1 MKKNNTGIFVGILL
15 IVITLVSFSSTFFIY
30 KKGINRQNVQN
41 QGTESQDTIK
51 VVTSFYPMYIATMNV
66 IDGVDGVELESL
78 SEPQTGCLHD
88 YVLTTEDMKNLSTAD
103 VLIVN
108 GGGIE
113 SFIEE
118 VAKTYPDLVIIQA
131 CDGIELL
138 ADGDEENAHAWMD
151 VSLYEKQVENIAAG
165 LSEYDSAN
173 ADKYKANAAEYE
185 KRLQPLEKRMTELK
199 EQYAGGNIVIFH
211 EAYDY
216 VADALGMEVV
226 FVMDLDEE
234 RQISAGEQADVLT
247 AISDNEVKLVLADA
261 TYGKKMG
268 DVVDAESA
276 AKTIYIDPLTR
287 GEYYKDSY
295 IDNMNENIDILER
308 ALTDID
314 GN

>member
-1 MKKNNTGIFVGILL
+1 MGILL

-30 KKGINRQNVQN
+30 KRGINKQNVQN
-41 QGTESQDTIK
+41 QRTEFQDTESQDTIK

-66 IDGVDGVELESL
+66 IDGIDGVELESL

-173 ADKYKANAAEYE
+173 ADKYKANAAAYE
-185 KRLQPLEKRMTELK
+185 KRLQPLTERMSKLK
-199 EQYAGGNIVIFH
+199 EQYAGGNIIIFH

-216 VADALGMEVV
+216 VANALGMEVV

-234 RQISAGEQADVLT
+234 RQISAGEQGDVLT

-287 GEYYKDSY
+287 GKYYEDSY

>member
-30 KKGINRQNVQN
+30 QNKVAKQA
-41 QGTESQDTIK
+41 QEDEETIK

-66 IDGVDGVELESL
+66 IEGIDGVELESL
-78 SEPQTGCLHD
+78 SEPQTGVCLHD

-118 VAKTYPDLVIIQA
+118 VAKTYPDLVVIQA

-165 LSEYDSAN
+165 LAEYDSAN
-173 ADKYKANAAEYE
+173 ADKYKANATAYE
-185 KRLQPLEKRMTELK
+185 KRLQPLADRMSALK
-199 EQYAGGNIVIFH
+199 KQYVGGNIIIFH

-287 GEYYKDSY
+287 GEYYEDSY
-295 IDNMNENIDILER
+295 IDHMNENIDILER

>member
-1 MKKNNTGIFVGILL
+1 MGILL

-30 KKGINRQNVQN
+30 KKGINRQNMQN

-66 IDGVDGVELESL
+66 IDGIDGVELESL

-113 SFIEE
+113 SFIEK

-165 LSEYDSAN
+165 LSKYDSAN
-173 ADKYKANAAEYE
+173 ADKYKANASAYA
-185 KRLQPLEKRMTELK
+185 KRLQPLVERMSKLK
-199 EQYAGGNIVIFH
+199 EQYGGGNIIIFH

-268 DVVDAESA
+268 DVVDAESV

-287 GEYYKDSY
+287 GEYYEDSY
-295 IDNMNENIDILER
+295 IDHMNENIDILER
-308 ALTDID
+308 TLTDID